1 MRAVVGELGVAD
13 RAAVFEQA
21 RGREFEYQLFDGFDC
36 LVEADEMPPFPIDQN
51 ALDAAL
57 SVALLLNSTPVDELL
72 VMRKT
77 VVDGSSVG
85 GFQRTALVA
94 TGGFLETS
102 RGKVGI
108 QTVCIE
114 EDSAG
119 IVEKAKGEG
128 GVVTYRLDRLG
139 IPLVE
144 IATDASIKDG
154 AHAAEVAE
162 KIGMLLR
169 STGKVQR
176 GLGTIRQDLNVS
188 IAKGSRVEIK
198 GAQELGD
205 LQALVDGEVQR
216 QLGLVKI
223 LGELHK
229 RKATVPQQEPVDVT
243 RIFANTKCSLV
254 GKALAAQGVVFGIRL
269 SGFAGILGLELMP
282 SHRFGTELSGYAKA
296 AAGVGGIIHSDEE
309 LGKYNFC
316 EEELEQTEKLL
327 GIKEGDAWV
336 LVAAQKQKALAA
348 LRAVLSRASMAMEK
362 IPEETRRAE
371 GVKSVYM
378 RPLPGG
384 ARMYPETDLL
394 PMVISKGKLDDLGN
408 SLPLTFEER
417 KAKYLELG
425 LNAELA
431 ERMVRSPLFPLFESL
446 LRSKADAVVVA
457 ATLLETFTSLRRL
470 GIAVDSIPESE
481 LLDLFSLFA
490 QGKVVKSAL
499 PVALEEMA
507 RGIGAQEAV
516 RVKGLGRITGADLK
530 KIISALAAKG
540 VGKER
545 VFGGVMRVHR
555 LNVDAGE
562 LKALLESA

>member
-1 MRAVVGELGVAD
+1 MVGELGVAD

-36 LVEADEMPPFPIDQN
+36 LVEADEMPPFPIDEN

-85 GFQRTALVA
+85 GFQRTSLVA

-102 RGKVGI
+102 HGKVGI
-108 QTVCIE
+108 QTICVE

-154 AHAAEVAE
+154 SHAMEVAE

-188 IAKGSRVEIK
+188 IAKGARVEIK

-223 LGELHK
+223 REELHK
-229 RKATVPQQEPVDVT
+229 RKATVPAQEPVDVSK
-243 RIFANTKCSLV
+243 IFANTKCSLV
-254 GKALAAQGVVFGIRL
+254 GKALSAEGSVFGIRL
-269 SGFAGILGLELMP
+269 SGFAGLLGLELMP
-282 SHRFGTELSGYAKA
+282 SHRFGSELSGYAKA

-316 EEELEQTEKLL
+316 EEELEQVEKSL
-327 GIKEGDAWV
+327 GVKEGDAWV
-336 LVAAQKQKALAA
+336 LVAAPKPKALAA
-348 LRAVLSRASMAMEK
+348 LRAVLSRASLALEK

-371 GVKSVYM
+371 GTKSVYM

-384 ARMYPETDLL
+384 ARMYPETDLV
-394 PMVISKGKLDDLGN
+394 PVEITAEKLGLLGN

-425 LNAELA
+425 LNGELA

-457 ATLLETFTSLRRL
+457 ATLLETFTSMRRL
-470 GIAVDSIPESE
+470 GVAVDLVPASE
-481 LLDLFSLFA
+481 LLELFSLFA
-490 QGKVVKSAL
+490 NGKIVKSAL
-499 PVALEEMA
+499 PVALEELAKGKGA
-507 RGIGAQEAV
+507 REALAS
-516 RVKGLGRITGADLK
+516 RGLGRISGSELK
-530 KIISALAAKG
+530 KILSGLGSKG
-540 VGKER
+540 IAKER
-545 VFGGVMRVHR
+545 VFAEVMRLHR

-562 LKALLESA
+562 LKALLESG